1 MHELGLTEDILAHAL
16 RSARQAGAR
25 TIKQI
30 TLSVA
35 STSHAE
41 PDVIRAHF
49 HVISRG
55 TAAEDTDLRIVTR
68 PVSHVCPHCGQSYVV
83 TDEWACPGC
92 GAPAILAYDVPEM
105 RLEDLEVA
113 IPRAG

>member
-1 MHELGLTEDILAHAL
+1 MHELALTEEILAHAL
-16 RSARQAGAR
+16 QAARAAGAR
-25 TIKQI
+25 TITQI

-41 PDVIRAHF
+41 PEVIRAHF

-55 TAAEDTDLRIVTR
+55 TAAEDTDLRIIIR
-68 PVSHVCPHCGQSYVV
+68 PVSHTCPHCGRSYVV

-92 GAPAILAYDVPEM
+92 GAPAILADDEPEM
-105 RLEDLEVA
+105 RLEDLEVDTA
-113 IPRAG
+113 AAG

>member
-1 MHELGLTEDILAHAL
+1 M
-16 RSARQAGAR
+16 
-25 TIKQI
+25 
-30 TLSVA
+30 A

-41 PDVIRAHF
+41 PEVIRAHF

-55 TAAEDTDLRIVTR
+55 TAAEDADLRIITR

-92 GAPAILAYDVPEM
+92 GSPALLAHDEPEMSLRNLEIDVP
-105 RLEDLEVA
+105 A
-113 IPRAG
+113 AG

>member
-1 MHELGLTEDILAHAL
+1 VHELALTEEILADAL
-16 RSARQAGAR
+16 ETARAAGAR
-25 TIKQI
+25 SIRQI

-55 TAAEDTDLRIVTR
+55 TAAEEADLRIIPR
-68 PVSHVCPHCGQSYVV
+68 PISHLCPHCGQSFMV
-83 TDEWACPGC
+83 TDEWACAGC
-92 GAPAILAYDVPEM
+92 GAPALLEQDEPEM
-105 RLEDLEVA
+105 KLEDVEVYVA
-113 IPRAG
+113 QAG

>member
-1 MHELGLTEDILAHAL
+1 MHELALTEDILANAL
-16 RSARQAGAR
+16 QAARQAGAR

-41 PDVIRAHF
+41 PEVIRAHF

-55 TAAEDTDLRIVTR
+55 TTAEDADLRIITR

-92 GAPAILAYDVPEM
+92 GAPAILAHDEPEM
-105 RLEDLEVA
+105 RLEDLEVNVA
-113 IPRAG
+113 AAG

>member
-1 MHELGLTEDILAHAL
+1 MHELALTEEILAHAL
-16 RSARQAGAR
+16 ETARAAGAR
-25 TIKQI
+25 AIRQI

-55 TAAEDTDLRIVTR
+55 TAAEEADLRIIAR
-68 PVSHVCPHCGQSYVV
+68 PVSHLCPHCGQSFVV
-83 TDEWACPGC
+83 TEEWACPGC
-92 GAPAILAYDVPEM
+92 GAPALLEQDEPEM
-105 RLEDLEVA
+105 KLEDLEVSVA
-113 IPRAG
+113 RAG